1 MRTVSKLFV
10 VSLLFASALAVA
22 HAEVR
27 VQGNADAI
35 RVEAH
40 DATVA
45 QVLTALKQQ
54 HDINVRGGVGN
65 KLVSGTFEGPLHYV
79 LARLLEGHD
88 YVIVH
93 NGGALELVV
102 LSEEPPQAA
111 IPAVVVKG
119 RAD

>member
-1 MRTVSKLFV
+1 MRTVCSLV
-10 VSLLFASALAVA
+10 IASLLFASTLAVV

-27 VQGNADAI
+27 VRGNADVI

-45 QVLTALKQQ
+45 QVLAALKQQ
-54 HDINVRGGVGN
+54 RDINVRGGVGN
-65 KLVSGTFEGPLHYV
+65 KLISGTFEGPLRYILTRV
-79 LARLLEGHD
+79 LEGHD

-93 NGGALELVV
+93 NGGVLELLM
-102 LSEEPPQAA
+102 LSEEPRQAA